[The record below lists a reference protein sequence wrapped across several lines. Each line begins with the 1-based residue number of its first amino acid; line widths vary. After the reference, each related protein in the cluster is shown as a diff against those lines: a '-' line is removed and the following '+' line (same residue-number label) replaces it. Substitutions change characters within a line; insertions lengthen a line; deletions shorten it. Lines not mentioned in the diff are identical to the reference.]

1 LQGRYDLAIRDY
13 KKGKYMLENRPS
25 QLLPIGPAK
34 DEPSSIAAQQRQKRI
49 LNKVWGSVEKA
60 MTELNKVLVAHL
72 QEPSRSVE
80 EHEKTL
86 E

>member
-1 LQGRYDLAIRDY
+1 
-13 KKGKYMLENRPS
+13 MLENRPS
-25 QLLPIGPAK
+25 QLLPIGSMN
-34 DEPSSIAAQQRQKRI
+34 DEPASIAAQQRQKRI
-49 LNKVWGSVEKA
+49 LNKVWASVEKA
-60 MTELNKVLVAHL
+60 MAELKKVLVTHL